1 MLNVISLNCVNYVIY
16 SHNYVTVIKIE
27 RLNFVTVMILLIILT
42 YKKNEISEYYFQQ
55 NT

>member
-27 RLNFVTVMILLIILT
+27 RLNFVTVMIWLIIANIQ
-42 YKKNEISEYYFQQ
+42 KK
-55 NT
+55 